1 MTHPWKK
8 IIEEIRNRNWT
19 QKQFAILVWKKN
31 SEVNELIK
39 GKRNITIQRDYIL
52 SQVLWTPEKYWINMQ
67 TDYDYEQMK
76 LKIKEEKNKTESFE
90 IVEDIPSNNVQEAP
104 DIENKKEDIVKSWE
118 EKNDVENPQNIA
130 ALPQN
135 DQNELSQTNSESTW
149 VESKESVDNKE
160 NSPSK
165 SDNSSDKPQDN
176 KEVKISEEEKQKKRE
191 MRKIFIN
198 F

>member
-1 MTHPWKK
+1 MIHPWKK

-39 GKRNITIQRDYIL
+39 WKRNITIQRDYAL

-76 LKIKEEKNKTESFE
+76 LKIKEEKNKAESFE
-90 IVEDIPSNNVQEAP
+90 IVEDIPSNNVQEFQDVEKEKQEP
-104 DIENKKEDIVKSWE
+104 EKENIENTDESEEHLSSWAEGEDFWAPLWKELADHGVLRGKTEDFLDSPVKSDSPSD
-118 EKNDVENPQNIA
+118 KSQN
-130 ALPQN
+130 
-135 DQNELSQTNSESTW
+135 
-149 VESKESVDNKE
+149 NKE
-160 NSPSK
+160 F
-165 SDNSSDKPQDN
+165 
-176 KEVKISEEEKQKKRE
+176 EISEEEKQKRKE
-191 MRKIFIN
+191 MKKIFIN

>member
-1 MTHPWKK
+1 MIHPWKK

-39 GKRNITIQRDYIL
+39 WKRNITIQRDYVL

-90 IVEDIPSNNVQEAP
+90 IVEDIPNNNVQEVS
-104 DIENKKEDIVKSWE
+104 DTDDKQEIVMKSWKDE
-118 EKNDVENPQNIA
+118 QVDSEKESNIPEQPQNENNI
-130 ALPQN
+130 
-135 DQNELSQTNSESTW
+135 EESWNVDLQKT
-149 VESKESVDNKE
+149 VE
-160 NSPSK
+160 
-165 SDNSSDKPQDN
+165 
-176 KEVKISEEEKQKKRE
+176 ISEEEKEKRRE
-191 MRKIFIN
+191 MRKVFIN

>member
-1 MTHPWKK
+1 MVHPWKK

-39 GKRNITIQRDYIL
+39 WKRNITIQRDYIL

-76 LKIKEEKNKTESFE
+76 QKIKEEKNNIQKFEVVEEIPKDNIQEIVNEEVKEEKVVEPWKSSDDKTEADLLE
-90 IVEDIPSNNVQEAP
+90 QPQNNIDENIENNIVEATVE
-104 DIENKKEDIVKSWE
+104 KK
-118 EKNDVENPQNIA
+118 
-130 ALPQN
+130 
-135 DQNELSQTNSESTW
+135 
-149 VESKESVDNKE
+149 
-160 NSPSK
+160 
-165 SDNSSDKPQDN
+165 SSD
-176 KEVKISEEEKQKKRE
+176 EISEEEKQQKKE
-191 MRKIFIN
+191 VKKIFIN

>member
-39 GKRNITIQRDYIL
+39 WKRNITIQRDYIL

-76 LKIKEEKNKTESFE
+76 QKIKEEKNNIQKFEVVEDVPKDNIQE
-90 IVEDIPSNNVQEAP
+90 IVNEES
-104 DIENKKEDIVKSWE
+104 KKEDVVESWE
-118 EKNDVENPQNIA
+118 KKNNKQDSPNNREVEV
-130 ALPQN
+130 
-135 DQNELSQTNSESTW
+135 SQ
-149 VESKESVDNKE
+149 
-160 NSPSK
+160 
-165 SDNSSDKPQDN
+165 
-176 KEVKISEEEKQKKRE
+176 EEKQKKKE
-191 MRKIFIN
+191 MRKVFIN

>member
-1 MTHPWKK
+1 MIHPWKK

-39 GKRNITIQRDYIL
+39 WKRNITIQRDYIL

-90 IVEDIPSNNVQEAP
+90 IVEDIPSNNVQE
-104 DIENKKEDIVKSWE
+104 VL
-118 EKNDVENPQNIA
+118 DVENEKQEFEKEKVENT
-130 ALPQN
+130 
-135 DQNELSQTNSESTW
+135 DKVEEYLSSWTEGEESNLDSTA
-149 VESKESVDNKE
+149 
-160 NSPSK
+160 K
-165 SDNSSDKPQDN
+165 SDNSPDILQNN
-176 KEVKISEEEKQKKRE
+176 KEVEISEEERQKRKE
-191 MRKIFIN
+191 MKKIFIN

>member
-1 MTHPWKK
+1 MIHPWKK

-76 LKIKEEKNKTESFE
+76 LKIKEEKNKTETFE
-90 IVEDIPSNNVQEAP
+90 IVEDIPSNSVQEASEI
-104 DIENKKEDIVKSWE
+104 DNKENKESWDEKSDE
-118 EKNDVENPQNIA
+118 QNTQQVA

-135 DQNELSQTNSESTW
+135 DQNELSQTNNESTW
-149 VESKESVDNKE
+149 VESKESVDSKE
-160 NSPSK
+160 DSETT
-165 SDNSSDKPQDN
+165 PQND
-176 KEVKISEEEKQKKRE
+176 KEVEISEEEKQKKKE
-191 MRKIFIN
+191 MRKVFIN